1 MNKAIQGNNEEV
13 TFTKLLNQKGNLW
26 NSLGYNDSDYFAIH
40 VISNKFGEINQ
51 GKIPPKADIFIGKGR
66 VDDDYLKFQDYY
78 LNENDVTK
86 FGLESVSKSG
96 ISVKLAKSNYT
107 IIKISPST
115 FQKIFGSNIL
125 GVGASIY
132 SSKEFEKNPSV
143 LLGWGITFEEFQT
156 FFADLLKIDKS
167 EINLDNKNIL
177 GKIKTISNET
187 IKKQVLES
195 IEISDLV
202 FKGIGNFEEPFTAH
216 WIIENDEIKEN
227 YYVPF
232 SVTTGSGRSKGIFTI
247 VLKPKKT

>member
-1 MNKAIQGNNEEV
+1 MNKAKEGNNEEV
-13 TFTKLLNQKGNLW
+13 KFTKLLNQKGDLW
-26 NSLGYNDSDYFAIH
+26 NDLGYDAANHYAIH

-51 GKIPPKADIFIGKGR
+51 GKIPPKADIFIGKGNL
-66 VDDDYLKFQDYY
+66 DNEYLELQDYY
-78 LNENDVTK
+78 LNENDVVK

-115 FQKIFGSNIL
+115 FFKIFGSNIL

-143 LLGWGITFEEFQT
+143 LLGWGIKFEEFQA
-156 FFADLLKIDKS
+156 FFADLLQIDKS
-167 EINLDNKNIL
+167 EITLDNKNIL

-187 IKKQVLES
+187 IKKRVLES

-216 WIIENDEIKEN
+216 WIIENNQIKEN
-227 YYVPF
+227 YYIPF

-247 VLKPKKT
+247 VLKPK

>member
-1 MNKAIQGNNEEV
+1 MNKAKQGNNEEV
-13 TFTKLLNQKGNLW
+13 KFTKLLNQKGELW
-26 NSLGYNDSDYFAIH
+26 NDLGYNAENHYAIH
-40 VISNKFGEINQ
+40 VISNKFGEVNQ
-51 GKIPPKADIFIGKGR
+51 GKIPPKADIFVAKGNL
-66 VDDDYLKFQDYY
+66 DDNYLQTQDYY
-78 LNENDVTK
+78 LNENDVVK
-86 FGLESVSKSG
+86 FGLASVDKSG

-143 LLGWGITFEEFQT
+143 LVGWGIELKEFQS
-156 FFADLLKIDKS
+156 FFADLLQIDESKITLDDK
-167 EINLDNKNIL
+167 KVL
-177 GKIKTISNET
+177 GKIKTTSNET
-187 IKKQVLES
+187 IKKRVLES
-195 IEISDLV
+195 QQISDLV

-216 WIIENDEIKEN
+216 WIIENDEVKEN

-247 VLKPKKT
+247 VLKPK